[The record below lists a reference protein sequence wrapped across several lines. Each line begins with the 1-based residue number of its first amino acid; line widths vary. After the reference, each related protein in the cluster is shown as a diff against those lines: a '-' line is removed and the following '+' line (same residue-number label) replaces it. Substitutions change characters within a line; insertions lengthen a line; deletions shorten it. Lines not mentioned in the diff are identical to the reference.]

1 MVCLAVPVQVVEL
14 DNEGLADVLIGSV
27 KKKVNVELIEDLNVG
42 DYVLVHAGFALSRLD
57 HDEAMKTLALFEE
70 IIS

>member
-1 MVCLAVPVQVVEL
+1 
-14 DNEGLADVLIGSV
+14 
-27 KKKVNVELIEDLNVG
+27 
-42 DYVLVHAGFALSRLD
+42 VHAGFALSRLD

>member
-1 MVCLAVPVQVVEL
+1 MVCLGVPVQVVEL
-14 DNEGLADVLIGSV
+14 DNTGLANVLIGGV
-27 KKKVNVELIEDLNVG
+27 QKKVNVELVDDLKVG

>member
-1 MVCLAVPVQVVEL
+1 MCLGVPVQVVEL
-14 DNEGLADVLIGSV
+14 DNTGLANVLIGGV
-27 KKKVNVELIEDLNVG
+27 QKKVNVELVDDLKVG